1 MKQKRIINPSLMK
14 PTGPAETPLQ
24 LINKYGRCNVQSTC
38 DTENEYPQIAQG
50 LPKNTPKKRW
60 GEK

>member
-1 MKQKRIINPSLMK
+1 MKKPISDPSLLDT
-14 PTGPAETPLQ
+14 TGVPETPLQ
-24 LINKYGRCNVQSTC
+24 LINKYGRCNVQGTC

-50 LPKNTPKKRW
+50 LPKSTPKKRW